1 MNTTQSVI
9 TSEVLATFVPM
20 NVLSDEHRQQLLEHA
35 TVVELAPGESFDA
48 SAADADYTYFLCDGV
63 FELLESDR
71 VLETMSAGEDDAR
84 FAINRL
90 RSERIYGRASGPV
103 KLLRIDISLVSTLLI
118 WMQSL
123 TADSSR
129 GLTRED
135 SAGWVPRVLGSE
147 LFARIPPANIER
159 IFDHLESVD
168 MKPDEVVIRQGDPGD
183 YYYIVRRGNCAITRE
198 IEPGATPVLLASLS
212 PGDSFG
218 EEALLTNAKR
228 NATVTMVSDGELMR
242 LTQDDFR
249 RLITSPLVNVISTI
263 EAGQIIEGGG
273 SWVDVRFAEEH
284 AHNGITN
291 SLNLPLENLR
301 GLVDQL
307 DKDKPYIVYS
317 DSDRRA
323 PAGAFL
329 LSELGFTA
337 YVLDGG
343 LLANP
348 DLSKLAPAAI
358 PALPPSPKSEASPID
373 LSEVLAIADQEVEVA
388 FQDKLEAT
396 TMRRLWL
403 DELAQAQDV
412 DKETNARLQAKQKK
426 LERESD
432 TASAALAQAQR
443 KKLEVET
450 RLRSSE
456 AQAERRR
463 AEAEVACE
471 NLRKRAQFLLKDEE
485 TRLQDQYAMT
495 ATKLNDLKRAR
506 EETEERLR
514 KERERIENEL
524 SQSHQT
530 LQLEAQKIKEDL
542 ERMKVEAEKKADQI
556 RTKEASEE
564 ERLRSET
571 EAALRAER
579 QKLETQF
586 ALSVSELEKA
596 EQKLDKAEEAKLVAD
611 REAKQIVVTM
621 RAAEDKRREEAEARR
636 LDEQRKLAAEAAKAE
651 ESVTDA
657 QKAKQSAEANRRTAM
672 QKLARIRAAS
682 GEGDEPQDMDPS
694 NVLREEIERIDANV
708 SDAAGKL
715 DAAQRAKDSAEANR
729 IAGEEKAAK
738 QRESEQEIRLKL
750 HEEAEEW
757 LKQEQARSQA
767 ELDKAKQ
774 ELAQKWALREAT
786 EQKQRELENASENL
800 LDDISA
806 QLSGPDDA
814 LEAVGEKAY
823 AEEKTELAVAAQ
835 EDLAQKK
842 LKTQAALEDAR
853 AQIARLRR
861 QGLLD

>member
-1 MNTTQSVI
+1 MNTTPSVI
-9 TSEVLATFVPM
+9 TSEALAAFVPM
-20 NVLSDEHRQQLLEHA
+20 NVLSHEHRQQLLEHA
-35 TVVELAPGESFDA
+35 TLVELAAGESFDA
-48 SAADADYTYFLCDGV
+48 SAADADYTYYLCDGV

-123 TADSSR
+123 GAESSR
-129 GLTRED
+129 GLTSED
-135 SAGWVPRVLGSE
+135 SAGWVPRILGSE
-147 LFARIPPANIER
+147 LFARIPPSNIER
-159 IFDHLESVD
+159 IFDHLESVE
-168 MKPDEVVIRQGDPGD
+168 MSTDEVVIKQGDPGD

-198 IEPGATPVLLASLS
+198 IEPGVSPVLLASLG

-218 EEALLTNAKR
+218 EEALLTNATR
-228 NATVTMVSDGELMR
+228 NATVTMVSNGELMR

-249 RLITSPLVNVISTI
+249 RLITTPLVNTVDAV
-263 EAGQIIEGGG
+263 EAAQIVENGG
-273 SWVDVRFAEEH
+273 SWLDVRLAEEH
-284 AHNGITN
+284 TYNGVPS
-291 SLNLPLENLR
+291 SLNLPLEKLR
-301 GLVDQL
+301 GRVDQL
-307 DKDKPYIVYS
+307 DKDKSYVVYS
-317 DSDRRA
+317 DSARRA
-323 PAGAFL
+323 RAGTFL
-329 LSELGFTA
+329 LSELGYSA

-343 LLANP
+343 LLHNP
-348 DLSKLAPAAI
+348 DLAQLTPPSTPVAPT
-358 PALPPSPKSEASPID
+358 SPKSEASPLH
-373 LSEVLAIADQEVEVA
+373 LSEVLARANQEVEVA
-388 FQDKLEAT
+388 IQDKLEAT
-396 TMRRLWL
+396 TARRLWV
-403 DELAQAQDV
+403 DEVAEDS
-412 DKETNARLQAKQKK
+412 DKKANARLMAKQKK
-426 LERESD
+426 LELESQ

-443 KKLEVET
+443 KKLEVES

-471 NLRKRAQFLLKDEE
+471 NIRKRAESLLKDEE
-485 TRLQDQYAMT
+485 TRLQDQYAV
-495 ATKLNDLKRAR
+495 AAAKLNDLKRAR

-514 KERERIENEL
+514 IERERIENEL
-524 SQSHQT
+524 SESHQT

-542 ERMKVEAEKKADQI
+542 ERMKVEAEKKADEI

-596 EQKLDKAEEAKLVAD
+596 EQKLDKAEEAKLAAD
-611 REAKQIVVTM
+611 REAKRIVVTM

-636 LDEQRKLAAEAAKAE
+636 LDEQRKLATEAAKAE
-651 ESVTDA
+651 ESVADA
-657 QKAKQSAEANRRTAM
+657 QKAKESAEANRRTAM

-682 GEGDEPQDMDPS
+682 GEVDEPQDLDPT

-715 DAAQRAKDSAEANR
+715 NAAQRAKDSAEANR

-738 QRESEQEIRLKL
+738 QRESEHEIRLKL

-757 LKQEQARSQA
+757 LNQEQARSQA

-842 LKTQAALEDAR
+842 VKTQAALEDAR